1 MSIKYKFL
9 SIALLIIIINA
20 VTLSAWY
27 KMFLSGPVADDYTV
41 SQNLLDSDTR
51 EIAAEITSKTDL
63 KTYIENEANKY
74 ELNLS
79 LEDTEGMV
87 LYSSLHSEETN
98 IWIRSAVA
106 VEIGEEVYIL
116 RSSRVVT
123 SVLAEN
129 DDAKTLIWAEIC
141 ILIVILLS
149 TSSLIYVKYIKPL
162 ESLEKNMRNY
172 KAGSRAEITD
182 REDEIGRLQNSFVG
196 LSEMIDDEKEKQS
209 RIIASISHDI
219 KTPLTSVMGYAERM
233 KTGTLSEE
241 RTARYVDTIYKK
253 AIAIRDLV
261 NEFDDY
267 ISSNQRLHYNP
278 SEVDAEKMINSLREE
293 YTDELSAAGVEFSA
307 VCTCENVPLY
317 IDRNQMHRVFGN
329 LIANAVKHMNGD
341 IRKISIRCEEVDD
354 GQYEFVSVS
363 VSDTGKG
370 VAENMLET
378 IFEPLFTTDEG
389 RSVAGLGLAI
399 CKEVIECHGGTIK
412 AENNSDG
419 GLSVLFTLPIKQPE
433 DTEDWI

>member
-1 MSIKYKFL
+1 MSLKYK
-9 SIALLIIIINA
+9 LLIIAMVMVIINA
-20 VTLSAWY
+20 LTLSAWY
-27 KMFLSGPVADDYTV
+27 NMFLSGPVADDYTV
-41 SQNLLDSDTR
+41 SQERLDTDTR
-51 EIAAEITSKTDL
+51 EIAENITSQTDI
-63 KTYIENEANKY
+63 KVYIEEKANELD
-74 ELNLS
+74 LNLIF
-79 LEDTEGMV
+79 ENTAGEV

-106 VEIGEEVYIL
+106 LELDGDAYIL

-141 ILIVILLS
+141 IMAAILFA
-149 TSSLIYVKYIKPL
+149 TSGLIYIKYIKPL
-162 ESLEKNMRNY
+162 EALEKNMRNY

-196 LSEMIDDEKEKQS
+196 LSDMIDGEKEKQS

-233 KTGTLSEE
+233 KNGNLSEE

-253 AIAIRDLV
+253 AVAIRDLV

-278 SEVDAEKMINSLREE
+278 SEIGAHSLIESLREE
-293 YTDELSAAGVEFSA
+293 YSDELSAAGVEFWA
-307 VCTCENVPLY
+307 KCRCDNLPLL
-317 IDRNQMHRVFGN
+317 IDGNQIRRVFGN
-329 LIANAVKHMNGD
+329 LIGNAMKHMEKD
-341 IRKISIRCEEVDD
+341 EKKISVLCDEVDD
-354 GQYEFVSVS
+354 GLYEFVRIT
-363 VSDTGKG
+363 VSDNGKG
-370 VAENMLET
+370 VEEEMLEA
-378 IFEPLFTTDEG
+378 IFEPLFTTDPG

-412 AENNSDG
+412 AENNADG
-419 GLSVLFTLPIKQPE
+419 GLTVSFTLPIKQPDE
-433 DTEDWI
+433 

>member
-1 MSIKYKFL
+1 MSIKYKLL
-9 SIALLIIIINA
+9 SMALLIIIINA
-20 VTLSAWY
+20 VTIGAWY

-41 SQNLLDSDTR
+41 SQELLDTDTR
-51 EIAAEITSKTDL
+51 DIASGMMSQTDI
-63 KTYIENEANKY
+63 KVYIENEANEH

-79 LEDTEGMV
+79 LENADGEV

-106 VEIGEEVYIL
+106 VELEGEVYIL

-149 TSSLIYVKYIKPL
+149 ISSLIYVKYIKPL
-162 ESLEKNMRNY
+162 EALEKNIRNY

-233 KTGTLSEE
+233 KRGTLSEE

-253 AIAIRDLV
+253 AVAIRDLV

-267 ISSNQRLHYNP
+267 ISSNQRLHYSP
-278 SEVDAEKMINSLREE
+278 SEVDVMELINSLREE
-293 YTDELSAAGVEFSA
+293 YTDELSAAGVEFTA
-307 VCTCENVPLY
+307 VCTCENVALT
-317 IDRNQMHRVFGN
+317 IDKNQMRRVFGN
-329 LIANAVKHMNGD
+329 LIANAVKHMHGET
-341 IRKISIRCEEVDD
+341 RKINVLCEEVDD
-354 GQYEFVSVS
+354 GQYEFVRIS

-370 VAENMLET
+370 VEESMLET

-412 AENNSDG
+412 AENNSDR
-419 GLSVLFTLPIKQPE
+419 GLTVLFTLPIKQPE
-433 DTEDWI
+433 ETEDWI

>member
-9 SIALLIIIINA
+9 SIALLMIIINA

-27 KMFLSGPVADDYTV
+27 KMFLAGPVADDYTV
-41 SQNLLDSDTR
+41 SQNMLDTDTR
-51 EIAAEITSKTDL
+51 DIAAEITSQTDI
-63 KTYIENEANKY
+63 KAHIEKKANEH
-74 ELNLS
+74 ELNLTFES
-79 LEDTEGMV
+79 TKGEV
-87 LYSSLHSEETN
+87 LFSALHSEETN

-106 VEIGEEVYIL
+106 VELEDEVYIL

-162 ESLEKNMRNY
+162 EALEKNMRNY
-172 KAGSRAEITD
+172 KSGSRAEITD

-196 LSEMIDDEKEKQS
+196 LSEMLDDEKEKQS

-233 KTGTLSEE
+233 KRGTLSEE

-253 AIAIRDLV
+253 AVAIRDLV

-267 ISSNQRLHYNP
+267 ISSNQRLHYSP
-278 SEVDAEKMINSLREE
+278 SEVDAMELINSLREE
-293 YTDELSAAGVEFSA
+293 YTDELSAAGVDFAA
-307 VCTCENVPLY
+307 VCTCEKVTLT
-317 IDRNQMHRVFGN
+317 IDKNQMRRVFGN
-329 LIANAVKHMNGD
+329 LIANAVKHMHGE
-341 IRKISIRCEEVDD
+341 IRKINVLCEEVDD
-354 GQYEFVSVS
+354 GQFEFVKVS

-370 VAENMLET
+370 VEESMLET

-412 AENNSDG
+412 AENNSDK
-419 GLSVLFTLPIKQPE
+419 GLTILFTLPIKQPE